1 MIESDQIGLEDRAY
15 EVIPKSKRRDQERL
29 LENKRRQGKL
39 LLVSLLDNFCLLY
52 DQSPERNRKLFY
64 GEWTLRFLSAL
75 TYGSKCMMLEKNC
88 RNQIMSP
95 LSNSDL
101 QDFEQHGNH

>member
-1 MIESDQIGLEDRAY
+1 MVALTNVYGAYPHLQLAMVLTYCVPLSHMIESDQIGLEDRAY
-15 EVIPKSKRRDQERL
+15 EVIPKSKRKDQERL

-64 GEWTLRFLSAL
+64 GECVFH
-75 TYGSKCMMLEKNC
+75 
-88 RNQIMSP
+88 P
-95 LSNSDL
+95 
-101 QDFEQHGNH
+101 F